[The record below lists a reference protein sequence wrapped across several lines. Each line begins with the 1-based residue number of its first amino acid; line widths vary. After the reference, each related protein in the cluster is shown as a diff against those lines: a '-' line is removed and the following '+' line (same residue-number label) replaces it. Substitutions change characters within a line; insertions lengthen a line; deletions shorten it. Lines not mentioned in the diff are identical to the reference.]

1 MSKFVA
7 RTTESGMY
15 GNPYWYD
22 LSINPGAQ
30 DHIWLPNCT
39 TYAYGRSAEI
49 AASGGGSVDYSTIFG
64 GGFNNASA
72 WYGDSLWEKSPG
84 LSNVLLGDVLCWGSG
99 GGVGSP
105 GHVAVVEGIEP
116 GKIWLSESHD
126 SNLMQTYTYPGTQ
139 SRRYFEYGY
148 LDTATMVIHVTY
160 YYNASGSYDMHY
172 GTISVPNL
180 IGTIHNPYAPQ
191 DNIIKILVG
200 YNLRRKKGGRII
212 VRL

>member
-7 RTTESGMY
+7 RTTESGIY
-15 GNPYWYD
+15 GNAFWYTRR
-22 LSINPGAQ
+22 INPGAYNG
-30 DHIWLPNCT
+30 IWLPNCT

-49 AASGGGSVDYSTIFG
+49 AARGGGSVDYNTIFG
-64 GGFNNASA
+64 GGFGNAA
-72 WYGDSLWEKSPG
+72 GWYAASLWDTSPG
-84 LSNVLLGDVLCWGSG
+84 MSKVLLGDILCWEIG
-99 GGVGSP
+99 GGVGSA

-126 SNLMQTYTYPGTQ
+126 TPLSQTYSYPGQ
-139 SRRYFEYGY
+139 NSRRYFEYGY

-160 YYNASGSYDMHY
+160 YYNPNGTYDTHY
-172 GTISVPNL
+172 GTIGVPNL
-180 IGTIHNPYAPQ
+180 LGTIHNPFAPQ
-191 DNIIKILVG
+191 DNLIKILVG